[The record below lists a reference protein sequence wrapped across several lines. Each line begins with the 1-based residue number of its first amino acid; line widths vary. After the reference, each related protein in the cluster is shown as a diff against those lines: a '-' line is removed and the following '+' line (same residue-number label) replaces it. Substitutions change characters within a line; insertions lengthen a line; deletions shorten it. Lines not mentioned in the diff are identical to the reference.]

1 MPHLPRWAVVA
12 TTAPMYR
19 LALDGRRSVAWQ
31 RRLSE
36 AGARAGRAPRGT
48 VVEHVTLGGRPAE
61 RVTCG
66 ATERPRAVLYLH
78 GGGYVVGSARMYRVL
93 AAYLSRATGAV
104 VYTLDYRLAPEHV
117 YPAALDDAVAAFD
130 DLVDREGFAPQRIA
144 LAGDS
149 AGGGLAVAAARR
161 LTDVD
166 RRPAALALL
175 SPWTDPCD
183 MDGRERDF
191 VVNRAWGQACGE
203 MYRGD
208 ADPCDAGY
216 APMYSDLAGLPPML
230 IHRCTRELL
239 ANQIGRFS
247 ERARAAGVEVQTVD
261 HEWLWHSGQ
270 MLAGMLREATDAVE
284 DIGRFLRTALDGAGS
299 ALRPARSPGGAERA
313 VGADPGE

>member
-12 TTAPMYR
+12 TTAPLFR
-19 LALDGRRSVAWQ
+19 FGLDARRPVAWQ
-31 RRLSE
+31 RWLTETGS
-36 AGARAGRAPRGT
+36 RAGRVPRGT

-61 RVTCG
+61 RVTTG

-93 AAYLSRATGAV
+93 AAHLSRAAGAV

-117 YPAALDDAVAAFD
+117 YPAALDDAVAAFN
-130 DLVDREGFAPQRIA
+130 DLVDREGFGPDRVA

-149 AGGGLAVAAARR
+149 AGGGLAVAAARL
-161 LTDVD
+161 LTDAG
-166 RRPAALALL
+166 RRPGALALL

-183 MDGRERDF
+183 TDGADRDF
-191 VVNRAWGQACGE
+191 VVNKAWGKACGD

-208 ADPCDAGY
+208 ADPCDPGY
-216 APMYSDLAGLPPML
+216 APMYGDLSGLPPML

-239 ANQIGRFS
+239 AHQIARFS

-261 HEWLWHSGQ
+261 HDRLWHSGQ
-270 MLAGMLREATDAVE
+270 MLAGMLREATDAVH
-284 DIGRFLRTALDGAGS
+284 DIGVFLRAALDGAS
-299 ALRPARSPGGAERA
+299 ADRVVTRWGAAARR
-313 VGADPGE
+313 D